1 MRKFV
6 VSFML
11 VVLIGSVAHAKQMYY
26 TFSGSG
32 NGSMAGQ
39 AFDTLDFSIFFLAE
53 TTSNEISGDVSIS
66 LSGKGIYYFDAIKIN
81 TFYIDSD
88 GSARAAGVGY
98 DGHNDIFDV
107 FFPAGEYAEWD
118 KESDVF
124 YEGDGVL
131 MQWKDGITVTDAAN
145 NAYVLDFNDTST
157 PGSFSASSTVPEPAT
172 VGLLAVVGAGLLF
185 FRRRFLS

>member
-11 VVLIGSVAHAKQMYY
+11 VTLIGSVAHAKQMYY

-32 NGSMAGQ
+32 NGSLAGQ
-39 AFDTLDFSIFFLAE
+39 AFDTLDFSIAFQAE
-53 TTSNEISGDVSIS
+53 TTGGNIADVSIS
-66 LSGKGIYYFDAIKIN
+66 LFGKGSYQFEASKIN

-107 FFPAGEYAEWD
+107 FFPKEEYAEWD

-131 MQWKDGITVTDAAN
+131 MQWNAGITVTDAAN
-145 NAYVLDFNDTST
+145 KAYVLDFNDTSN

-185 FRRRFLS
+185 FRRRFMS